1 MEDRHEATRQVMR
14 QLAGDAHWEAVT
26 DADMPAELSELVAGF
41 STAYREGDLEW
52 LLDHTDPEIEIVQVP
67 EIPGSRTYTGHEG
80 MVDAILDWPRQWEDF
95 RFEPRRIF
103 APNPDNLILIALH
116 GGRSSAVGIEVE
128 AEIVFALRLRD
139 GRMTRW
145 DMFLTLDEALG
156 RAAESGAHARDDDAA
171 EGDGGERA
179 QEARAEELRPD
190 HR

>member
-26 DADMPAELSELVAGF
+26 DADMPAELRELVAGF

-80 MVDAILDWPRQWEDF
+80 MVDAILDWPLQWENF
-95 RFEPRRIF
+95 HIEPQRVF
-103 APNPDNLILIALH
+103 APNPDNLIVVAIH
-116 GGRSSAVGIEVE
+116 GGRPHSMDIEVE
-128 AEIVFALRLRD
+128 AEIVFVFRWRD
-139 GRMTRW
+139 GRATRW
-145 DMFLTLDEALG
+145 DMYLTLDEALR
-156 RAAESGAHARDDDAA
+156 RAAESGADGDDDRSA
-171 EGDGGERA
+171 ERDGGEGA
-179 QEARAEELRPD
+179 QEARPEEARAD